1 MIRRIRGQLDAI
13 LAESILVGVG
23 GISYEVFLPPH
34 VHEAFEGRAPGAE
47 VELCTYHYM
56 TTEPNRSVPVLLGF
70 ENELQRD
77 FFELLTAVP
86 RMGPRG
92 ALRAMA
98 IPVGTLARAIELQDT
113 RVLKSLPGVGAQRAK
128 DMIATLAGKL
138 GRFVDVRELE
148 HATEAA
154 ARPLA
159 DFEADAL
166 EVLVQLGMSRGD
178 AEQSLRAVREAEPD
192 LTAPDALIRRV
203 FQNR

>member
-1 MIRRIRGQLDAI
+1 LIRRIRGRLDGI
-13 LAESILVGVG
+13 LAESILVDVG
-23 GISYEVFLPPH
+23 GICYEVYLPPH
-34 VHEAFEGRAPGAE
+34 VHEAFAERALGTE

-70 ENELQRD
+70 ENELQRE
-77 FFELLTAVP
+77 FFELLTDVP
-86 RMGPRG
+86 RLGPRG

-98 IPVGTLARAIELQDT
+98 LPVATLARAIELQDT

-128 DMIATLAGKL
+128 DIIATLAGKL
-138 GRFVDVRELE
+138 GRFVDARELE
-148 HATEAA
+148 QATKE

-166 EVLVQLGMSRGD
+166 EVLVQLGMNRVD
-178 AEQSLRAVREAEPD
+178 AEQALRAVREAEPD
-192 LTAPDALIRRV
+192 LTAPEALIRRV